1 MGIWVNEDSFS
12 DCTVLYAL
20 IVSKKSCWAGP
31 SYTYQSICLHS
42 AVQSSNPNRTIY
54 VLFIN
59 YFVHKQR
66 EFVRSNLSE
75 TNWTINDNI
84 KWKRFH
90 LKVKIHF

>member
-1 MGIWVNEDSFS
+1 MGIWVNEYSFS
-12 DCTVLYAL
+12 DYTVLYAL
-20 IVSKKSCWAGP
+20 IVSKKSCRHLPIRAFVCAYHP
-31 SYTYQSICLHS
+31 
-42 AVQSSNPNRTIY
+42 AVPSSNPNRTIY